1 MFSYRLNRLD
11 TANDF
16 ATLKCDK
23 EINRIKIKKNL
34 TQEKAIRIRL
44 TDSSYAGGDSEPAAG
59 GTEEDEEDAEA
70 EADDAI
76 STAGDLGELLRRAN
90 LELGGAVPQRIP
102 HTGTVNL
109 EHLTQH

>member
-11 TANDF
+11 IANDF
-16 ATLKCDK
+16 CHFKCGK
-23 EINRIKIKKNL
+23 EINKIKNL

-76 STAGDLGELLRRAN
+76 STAGDMGELLRRAN

-102 HTGTVNL
+102 HTGTENF
-109 EHLTQH
+109 EHLTQHWCP